1 VVLVRYMRGLNASG
15 GYAIGVLVS
24 VVLVLSLGGVCDL
37 VSAQY
42 AEEGEF
48 MAWYNASMTQIEY
61 DALQIAIAIGN
72 YDCTGCEAW
81 AGSSYDDATRMLSEL
96 ETYEVSADL
105 QPVKTHVKP
114 ALEDFQEACYHTEQ
128 GAMMY
133 DAAELQSAASYVSR
147 VLTQFEQ
154 IDALGLVP
162 PTPTAALKTLQENL
176 EQAAEMVGGAHT
188 SSPTPTPRAPGCG
201 APVAVGGLL
210 LIAYLLR
217 RRAE

>member
-1 VVLVRYMRGLNASG
+1 MWSLNSFG
-15 GYAIGVLVS
+15 GCVIGVALFG
-24 VVLVLSLGGVCDL
+24 VVLVLTLGGVCDV

-48 MAWYNASMTQIEY
+48 MAWYNASMSQIEY
-61 DALQIAIAIGN
+61 DALQISTAIGN

-81 AGSSYDDATRMLSEL
+81 ASSSYDDATRMLSEL

-105 QPVKTHVKP
+105 QPVKTHVQQ
-114 ALEDFQEACYHTEQ
+114 ALEDFREAAHHAEL
-128 GAMMY
+128 GAMAY

-162 PTPTAALKTLQENL
+162 STPTAALRTLQENL

-188 SSPTPTPRAPGCG
+188 ASPTPTPRAPGWT
-201 APVAVGGLL
+201 AVVAVSGLL
-210 LIAYLLR
+210 LITYLLR